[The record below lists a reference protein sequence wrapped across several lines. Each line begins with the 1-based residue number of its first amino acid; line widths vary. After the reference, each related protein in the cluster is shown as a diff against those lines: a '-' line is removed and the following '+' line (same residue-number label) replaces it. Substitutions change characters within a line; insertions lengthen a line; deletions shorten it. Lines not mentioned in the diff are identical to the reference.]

1 MKKLTMRQREQAA
14 GYLFIAPT
22 YLFYIAFMILPLV
35 ATVYFSFTKYNVI
48 KPAEW
53 IGLKNYVQMFK
64 DTKLP
69 TVSMNTVKYTAL
81 TTVLKTV
88 FSLVLAILL
97 NSRNLFQTARNVSRA
112 AFFFPYIVAMSYVSL
127 IWSFMFSRDLGV
139 VNYLLNQVG
148 IQSVPWFTDMK
159 LALYMLIVLDV
170 WKNVGYGML
179 VFLAGLQGI
188 SKDYYEAAVI
198 DGASRWKLTRH
209 ITLPLLRPMTVM
221 MVILN
226 TIHGLQAFDSMSV
239 ITEGGPGISTK
250 SILLYIYEK
259 GFQSYNMGYAAALSF
274 ILIIVILI
282 VSLIQL
288 RFDKSVDD
296 A

>member
-1 MKKLTMRQREQAA
+1 MKKITMRQREQAA
-14 GYLFIAPT
+14 GYLFIFPT
-22 YLFYIAFMILPLV
+22 YLFYIVFMVFPLL

-48 KPAEW
+48 NPAAW
-53 IGLKNYVQMFK
+53 VGVKNYVQMLR

-69 TVSMNTVKYTAL
+69 TISGNTIKYTL
-81 TTVLKTV
+81 FTTVLKTIL
-88 FSLVLAILL
+88 SLILAIML
-97 NSRNLFQTARNVSRA
+97 NSKALFQAVRNVSRA
-112 AFFFPYIVAMSYVSL
+112 AIFFPYIVAMSYVAL
-127 IWSFMFSRDLGV
+127 IWSFMFSKDLGV
-139 VNYLLNQVG
+139 VNYLLNRAG
-148 IQSVPWFTDMK
+148 AASIPWFTDMI
-159 LALYMLIVLDV
+159 LALYMLVILDV
-170 WKNVGYGML
+170 WKNSGYGML

-188 SKDYYEAAVI
+188 SKDYYEAAEI
-198 DGASRWKLTRH
+198 DGASGWKLTRY

-259 GFQSYNMGYAAALSF
+259 GFQSYNMGYASALSL
-274 ILIIVILI
+274 ILILVILI